1 MKLSKLFEA
10 LDKQAKKPNPMAK
23 ALSDPKFKPKTE
35 TDKKKE
41 AKKGYQKHKGKID
54 EAGYEGQV
62 EPTHHD
68 FKNVNLDSIKKIIAD
83 RDLSADAEEV
93 DGAIRVHTYDT
104 DRKSV
109 AKSLGINEDEVE
121 SVDPIRHDQD
131 AKEELAKEIYA
142 NNEYYQSEY
151 EDWEAFMNSD
161 DFEEENMRLWSKFG
175 ESKIKPYVSMYND
188 KDTGK
193 MTYDVLDS
201 DGKSAFKTKDK
212 KAAMGFFNKNFDALR
227 KGFDSLKDEN
237 VSAIAKAINSA
248 YDPTFG
254 DTDNRFMKTVKKLN
268 PFKSDDQKKLQM
280 AKQAERDNP
289 NWKGEPGDQAGET
302 LPNGRRA
309 YYRNVNGQKQR
320 VDIYKDIYPS
330 ESVSEFDGPDETKD
344 NADFTDKEIR
354 MAFGV
359 LNDPKF
365 KGGNYSGAVNVIN
378 KIAPG
383 LADHPSVANAL
394 KRTNENLTEDQM
406 TDEVKAIL
414 DKHGIKSTD
423 DIEYGSDAFSDLFD
437 YFSSDPDEM
446 PYGVQKARDGMPDE
460 WIANRILDLGLLK
473 EVEPVVHKHQPVPGQ
488 QSSPAME
495 PVNPK
500 ADVQSNQPVKQKG
513 PDDTKLKTNVSLQQ
527 IANLFP
533 GIQDKQVFLQSLLR
547 LKQGQKISMQH
558 AYTLADAFKELISKD
573 PQDTQRAMIQL
584 KKIGAQESVDET
596 TDDAPGYPYTN
607 KTMNQGKT
615 PDEALKD
622 ERTENSEE
630 SMRLQQLAGLFR
642 SDKD

>member
-1 MKLSKLFEA
+1 MKLTTLFESK
-10 LDKQAKKPNPMAK
+10 DKKPNPMAK

-35 TDKKKE
+35 KDKKKE
-41 AKKGYQKHKGKID
+41 AKKGYQKHKGKVE
-54 EAGYEGQV
+54 EAGYQGEV

-68 FKNVNLDSIKKIIAD
+68 FRNVNLDSIKKIIAD
-83 RDLSADAEEV
+83 RNLKADAEEV
-93 DGAIRVHTYDT
+93 DGAIRVHTYDA

-175 ESKIKPYVSMYND
+175 ESKIKPYVSMYTD
-188 KDTGK
+188 DETGK
-193 MTYDVLDS
+193 MWYDVLDS

-227 KGFDSLKDEN
+227 KGFAS
-237 VSAIAKAINSA
+237 
-248 YDPTFG
+248 
-254 DTDNRFMKTVKKLN
+254 MK
-268 PFKSDDQKKLQM
+268 
-280 AKQAERDNP
+280 
-289 NWKGEPGDQAGET
+289 
-302 LPNGRRA
+302 
-309 YYRNVNGQKQR
+309 
-320 VDIYKDIYPS
+320 
-330 ESVSEFDGPDETKD
+330 EFDGPDETQD
-344 NADFTDKEIR
+344 NAGFSDKEIK

-394 KRTNENLTEDQM
+394 KRANENLTEDQM

-423 DIEYGSDAFSDLFD
+423 DIEYGGEAFSDLFD

-446 PYGVQKARDGMPDE
+446 PYGVQKARTGMPDE

-473 EVEPVVHKHQPVPGQ
+473 EVDGVTEPT
-488 QSSPAME
+488 QSTTP
-495 PVNPK
+495 
-500 ADVQSNQPVKQKG
+500 QKG
-513 PDDTKLKTNVSLQQ
+513 PDDTRLQTNVSLQQ

-533 GIQDKQVFLQSLLR
+533 GVEDKQGLLQSLLR
-547 LKQGQKISMQH
+547 LKQGQKISMKH

-584 KKIGAQESVDET
+584 KKINAQTENK
-596 TDDAPGYPYTN
+596 DDAPGYPYQN

-615 PDEALKD
+615 PEQALKD
-622 ERTENSEE
+622 ERTDDSEE
-630 SMRLQQLAGLFR
+630 LFRVKQLAGLLR
-642 SDKD
+642 ASEE